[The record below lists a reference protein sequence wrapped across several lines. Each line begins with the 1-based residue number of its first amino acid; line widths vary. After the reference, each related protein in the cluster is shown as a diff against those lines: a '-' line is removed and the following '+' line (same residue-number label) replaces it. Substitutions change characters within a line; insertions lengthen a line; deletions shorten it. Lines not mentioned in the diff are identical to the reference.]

1 MTACHLASTD
11 ILQPHME
18 YQMYCTYCSA
28 SHNELDR
35 FCSQCGKSLA
45 DSTQHNISTSGD
57 RSFNAG
63 QHNVFTG
70 NTINLEPSRN
80 DSEPQAYIDRV
91 KTRPLMVA
99 GHPVKAAWILYSGAL
114 GMVGSIASIWSV
126 WQSTPQYFWIFLMGL
141 SMVTLVVGMGLSRQR
156 FTRLSQFLTIE
167 SNKAGDVFLT
177 KIEGKCP
184 KCDGVLKLRDI
195 GEKEQRATI
204 VRCTRNPDHSWLFDP
219 TILGEPSVDDSQ

>member
-1 MTACHLASTD
+1 M
-11 ILQPHME
+11 
-18 YQMYCTYCSA
+18 
-28 SHNELDR
+28 
-35 FCSQCGKSLA
+35 
-45 DSTQHNISTSGD
+45 
-57 RSFNAG
+57 
-63 QHNVFTG
+63 FTG

-99 GHPVKAAWILYSGAL
+99 GHPVKAAWIIYSGAL

>member
-1 MTACHLASTD
+1 
-11 ILQPHME
+11 
-18 YQMYCTYCSA
+18 MYCTHCSA
-28 SHNELDR
+28 SHDKLDR
-35 FCSQCGKSLA
+35 FCSQCGKKLA
-45 DSTQHNISTSGD
+45 ESAQHNLCISGD

-63 QHNVFTG
+63 QHNVFNG
-70 NTINLEPSRN
+70 NTITLEPSRS
-80 DSEPQAYIDRV
+80 DHEPKAYIDRV
-91 KTRPLMVA
+91 KTRPLTIV
-99 GHPVKAAWILYSGAL
+99 GHPIKAAWITFSGAL

-126 WQSTPQYFWIFLMGL
+126 WQSTTQYFWIFLMAF

-204 VRCTRNPDHSWLFDP
+204 VRCNRNPDHFWLFDP
-219 TILGEPSVDDSQ
+219 TVLGEPGVEDSQ